1 MSRLENLR
9 NLIREKFGGS
19 QAAFASAINRSPAQV
34 NQWLTGVRGLGD
46 GTCRV
51 VESALG
57 LPMGWM
63 DFGDAGQEIKT
74 PQQGLVWPFIS
85 VSQRE
90 WESASDRTKGAI
102 EGYARVLIDQEAQ
115 RVQESL
121 GEKARR
127 YA

>member
-1 MSRLENLR
+1 
-9 NLIREKFGGS
+9 
-19 QAAFASAINRSPAQV
+19 
-34 NQWLTGVRGLGD
+34 
-46 GTCRV
+46 
-51 VESALG
+51 
-57 LPMGWM
+57 MGWM